1 MDSLEFAVAAER
13 ATATFKVEGHLF
25 DEKVINRIMDI
36 VVDGPCTFE
45 VQNLAVGKRNEL
57 HSQAC
62 EFPSPTRLCE
72 STTHCCPTASSCCH
86 TALFGAVS
94 LLTPPCTLPLL
105 LQTS

>member
-1 MDSLEFAVAAER
+1 MDSLEFAEGPER

-45 VQNLAVGKRNEL
+45 VSNMAVGKRNEL

-62 EFPSPTRLCE
+62 TSQPPARAAARLCDG
-72 STTHCCPTASSCCH
+72 TA
-86 TALFGAVS
+86 
-94 LLTPPCTLPLL
+94 PPLSGCVRLHAPILRRV
-105 LQTS
+105 